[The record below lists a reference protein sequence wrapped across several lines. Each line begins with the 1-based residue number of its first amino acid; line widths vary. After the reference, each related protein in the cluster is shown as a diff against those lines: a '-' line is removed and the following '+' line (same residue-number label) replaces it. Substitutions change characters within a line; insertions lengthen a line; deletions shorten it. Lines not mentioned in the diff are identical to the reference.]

1 MNYKP
6 VLRTV
11 PAEQVKGEFHGA
23 DIDIPHDAVD
33 VRLEPIGYV
42 PKYFQVSYLEP
53 IGEMQRA

>member
-1 MNYKP
+1 MKYKP

-11 PAEQVKGEFHGA
+11 PAEQVKGEFHGN
-23 DIDIPHDAVD
+23 DIDIPSDAVD

-53 IGEMQRA
+53 IEDEF